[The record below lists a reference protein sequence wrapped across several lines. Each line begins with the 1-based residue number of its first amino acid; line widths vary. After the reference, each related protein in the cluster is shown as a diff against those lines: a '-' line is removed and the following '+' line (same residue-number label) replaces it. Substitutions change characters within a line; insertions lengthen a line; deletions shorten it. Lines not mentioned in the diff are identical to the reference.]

1 MPPDPALPAPCGVDL
16 EVMMAA
22 AETDVWKSPGECGL
36 TSGLRSGGVTTAA
49 AAAAG

>member
-22 AETDVWKSPGECGL
+22 AETDDLFVGWVPERVCL
-36 TSGLRSGGVTTAA
+36 YRPAL
-49 AAAAG
+49 